1 MMGDTTINAGDVPK
15 NHGTVLPG
23 QHIAIYRDSDGQ
35 LHALSS
41 VCTHRGCDVK
51 WNDQDRAWD
60 CPCHGSR
67 FAPTG
72 EVLKGPATR
81 PLPSVNLPK

>member
-1 MMGDTTINAGDVPK
+1 MDTTRLREDLSK
-15 NHGTVLPG
+15 NSGTVLPA
-23 QHIAIYRDSDGQ
+23 QHIAIYRDDDGK

-51 WNDQDRAWD
+51 WSDRDRVWA

-72 EVLKGPATR
+72 QVLKGPAMR
-81 PLPSVNLPK
+81 PLPSADLPE

>member
-1 MMGDTTINAGDVPK
+1 MGDMRINLDDVAK
-15 NHGTVLPG
+15 DHGIVLPS
-23 QHIAIYRDSDGQ
+23 QHIAIYRDGDGQ

-51 WNDQDRAWD
+51 WNDRDRVWD

-72 EVLKGPATR
+72 AVLKGPAMR
-81 PLPSVNLPK
+81 PLPSTDLPE